1 MEANKPG
8 MTVLVDALPFVT
20 DTHGLILSAATPC
33 WWHRFPWLQRG
44 LAGGPTHG
52 RFSLFS
58 LRHVRPVSSP
68 ARHARA
74 PGQCGSW
81 SSQFQVQFSWTCK
94 LAQRASTSTST
105 RGHPHPPYPRPSNS
119 SPQTRFSTS
128 SISTTTP
135 VATTEAACVKAEI
148 PRKRID
154 DESHDCI
161 PLLTPESRTHCS
173 LPARA

>member
-1 MEANKPG
+1 MHYRHARANLIGCNPL
-8 MTVLVDALPFVT
+8 LVAQIPVVAARLSGG
-20 DTHGLILSAATPC
+20 THSRAV
-33 WWHRFPWLQRG
+33 
-44 LAGGPTHG
+44 
-52 RFSLFS
+52 FSLFS

-94 LAQRASTSTST
+94 LAQQASTSTST
-105 RGHPHPPYPRPSNS
+105 PTRGHPPYPRPSNS

-148 PRKRID
+148 PRRRID